1 MRLLTIDQI
10 KEFER
15 ELDATLEAI
24 PSLRFDGESTIVL
37 ACDAIETAHKD
48 PEHYYIAAHFETGL
62 HVLLPRWVTSK
73 GTEEPQMEQLL
84 SDLHFAYSYYM
95 LREYLYYAYNAPD
108 TLQWYRD
115 DDGDITIK
123 INDPTLIR
131 QYYLKASNGFVGSM
145 ETFQDNDTEKILAL
159 VKGTEEFSP
168 NPVGDELAALIMKE
182 VDRKLSVYFN
192 YLDGAPDVQL
202 GPYTFGTYKAVLRVL
217 VFKALYHR
225 YHSRANGKFGIVQ
238 DSEDGLIS
246 MITAN
251 GAATAPEAK
260 AILRDI
266 TYGRDTS
273 KRLQPMYYSLIRLP
287 RTKAL
292 IIRPFHLATWE
303 GYINILRIIALKN
316 PDLFLRN
323 ISNPLGE
330 QFTEAIATEF
340 RNQGFI
346 AKTNVSLSHYDP
358 TLPDIDLLVISEEP
372 TLGYVVLACET
383 KSPVP
388 AQWAKDYLRAL
399 NDDSVAKAFRQLD
412 SINTFLCTDQG
423 VEFIR
428 KQLPGTGHPHFEGAI
443 VVALKSLVIT
453 SDNSGLFFG
462 KESHVI
468 IDHQTLKL
476 MLTKCDGDMA
486 YVLGCFS
493 KMNEWCDRGADVA
506 QTS

>member
-1 MRLLTIDQI
+1 
-10 KEFER
+10 
-15 ELDATLEAI
+15 
-24 PSLRFDGESTIVL
+24 
-37 ACDAIETAHKD
+37 
-48 PEHYYIAAHFETGL
+48 
-62 HVLLPRWVTSK
+62 
-73 GTEEPQMEQLL
+73 MEQLL

-260 AILRDI
+260 AILP
-266 TYGRDTS
+266 TS
-273 KRLQPMYYSLIRLP
+273 RMDE
-287 RTKAL
+287 
-292 IIRPFHLATWE
+292 IRPSGCSRCTTPSSGCRARKRSSSVRSTSQRGKGTSTSSASSHSRTPTCSCATSATPSGNNSPKQSPQNSE
-303 GYINILRIIALKN
+303 TRDSSPRRTSPSALRPNAAGHRPARHFRRAHSRLCR
-316 PDLFLRN
+316 PRV
-323 ISNPLGE
+323 
-330 QFTEAIATEF
+330 
-340 RNQGFI
+340 RNQ
-346 AKTNVSLSHYDP
+346 
-358 TLPDIDLLVISEEP
+358 E
-372 TLGYVVLACET
+372 
-383 KSPVP
+383 
-388 AQWAKDYLRAL
+388 
-399 NDDSVAKAFRQLD
+399 
-412 SINTFLCTDQG
+412 
-423 VEFIR
+423 
-428 KQLPGTGHPHFEGAI
+428 PGTGTIEGLPAC
-443 VVALKSLVIT
+443 A
-453 SDNSGLFFG
+453 
-462 KESHVI
+462 E
-468 IDHQTLKL
+468 
-476 MLTKCDGDMA
+476 
-486 YVLGCFS
+486 
-493 KMNEWCDRGADVA
+493 
-506 QTS
+506 